1 MVERR
6 VLSPWAAVLT
16 VVVAFGASQIG
27 SGIALVGLA
36 FTLGL
41 RDGLKLEELAREH
54 VLQRYLATPLV
65 VFAAI
70 AVSQVTLAV
79 ASLGAAKLGKLPLRQ
94 SVGLQ
99 RPRLLHVALAVL
111 LVLATGPLADALAV
125 TVQRAFPRA
134 TIGTLDM
141 IAGAVRG
148 PGLTPVLVALAVAFA
163 PAVAEE
169 LLFRGLLQ
177 PALVKRVG
185 PALGVALASLIF
197 GAIHVDPPQA
207 TGAALIGLVL
217 GYVSYRSGSLWP
229 AMAAH
234 AANNGLSV
242 LFARYGESGSVATA
256 ELDWYW
262 IGGGSA
268 LAVALTWAFHRSTRP
283 LTTSSS

>member
-6 VLSPWAAVLT
+6 VLSPWVAVLT

-41 RDGLKLEELAREH
+41 RDGLKLEDLAREQ
-54 VLQRYLATPLV
+54 VLQRYLATPVV

-79 ASLGAAKLGKLPLRQ
+79 ASLGAAKLSKLPLRT
-94 SVGLQ
+94 SVGLH
-99 RPRLLHVALAVL
+99 RPRPLHVALAVL

-125 TVQRAFPRA
+125 TVQRTFPRA

-148 PGLTPVLVALAVAFA
+148 PGLIPVLVAFAVAFA

-177 PALVKRVG
+177 PALVKRLG
-185 PALGVALASLIF
+185 PALGIGLASLIF

-217 GYVSYRSGSLWP
+217 GYVTYRSGSLWP

-242 LFARYGESGSVATA
+242 LFARYAEPTSVATS
-256 ELDWYW
+256 ELEWSW

-268 LAVALTWAFHRSTRP
+268 LAIALTWGFTRSTRQAASP
-283 LTTSSS
+283 S

>member
-1 MVERR
+1 MERR

-27 SGIALVGLA
+27 SGVALVGLA

-41 RDGLKLEELAREH
+41 RAGLKPEELAREH

-79 ASLGAAKLGKLPLRQ
+79 ASLGAARLAKLPLRT
-94 SVGLQ
+94 SMGLQ
-99 RPRLLHVALAVL
+99 RPRALQVVLAVL

-148 PGLTPVLVALAVAFA
+148 QGVAPVLVALAVTFA

-177 PALVKRVG
+177 PALIKRLG
-185 PALGVALASLIF
+185 PAFGIGLASLIF

-217 GYVSYRSGSLWP
+217 GFVSYRSGSLWP

-242 LFARYGESGSVATA
+242 LFARYGEPGSVATA
-256 ELDWYW
+256 ELDWAW
-262 IGGGSA
+262 IGGGSV
-268 LAVALTWAFHRSTRP
+268 LAVVLTWAFMR
-283 LTTSSS
+283 TSAASAHAPR

>member
-1 MVERR
+1 
-6 VLSPWAAVLT
+6 
-16 VVVAFGASQIG
+16 
-27 SGIALVGLA
+27 
-36 FTLGL
+36 
-41 RDGLKLEELAREH
+41 
-54 VLQRYLATPLV
+54 

-79 ASLGAAKLGKLPLRQ
+79 ASLGAARLAKLPLRT
-94 SVGLQ
+94 SMGLQ
-99 RPRLLHVALAVL
+99 RPRALQVVLAVL

-148 PGLTPVLVALAVAFA
+148 QGVAPVLVALAVTFA

-177 PALVKRVG
+177 PALIKRLG
-185 PALGVALASLIF
+185 PAFGIGLASLIF

-217 GYVSYRSGSLWP
+217 GFVSYRSGSLWP

-242 LFARYGESGSVATA
+242 LFARYGEPGSVATA
-256 ELDWYW
+256 ELDWAW
-262 IGGGSA
+262 IGGGSV
-268 LAVALTWAFHRSTRP
+268 LAVVLTWAFMR
-283 LTTSSS
+283 TSAASAHAPR